1 MKVNIGKNTIGDND
15 KMSISLREYDRS
27 THDLSFAWRSSM
39 GVGTLVPCL
48 KILGTA
54 GDTFAI
60 EVEDKIMTHPTLG
73 PLLGSFK
80 FQMDVFSVPIRLY
93 NAMLHNNAINIGLDM
108 SKVKLP
114 KLCINQDVNTP
125 ASSIFNYL
133 GVKKFKKAKK
143 VTAVPFLGV
152 WDIFKN
158 YYANKQEESFYMI
171 KNAVEQSDIAI
182 VNGSDITGEMTDK
195 TTGSIEEKNKEVQIV
210 TGLSP
215 NDINKANSYIDLTPV
230 KWTEGSGITQF
241 MRGRIKLSDCELEYQ
256 DRTLTIKINFG
267 ASYTL
272 QGGQSSS
279 NIARVTF
286 RGGTLHIESKSDIIM
301 KSYKLEDLDNLRED
315 ILSKGRAEYIIGNS
329 GQNCTVA
336 SVNEMVSDIAN
347 GGQLYGLPVKTH
359 FSDIFNNWVNKE
371 WVDGDNGIM
380 ALTSIDTSGGSFT
393 IDTLN
398 LSQKVY
404 NRRMQKKRNAAK
416 QIKEKEPVLLDTPLV
431 KENGQEQKTA

>member
-1 MKVNIGKNTIGDND
+1 MKVNIGKNTLGDND
-15 KMSISLREYDRS
+15 KMSVSLREYDRS
-27 THDLSFAWRSSM
+27 THDLSFAWRSTM

-60 EVEDKIMTHPTLG
+60 EAEDKIMTHPTLG

-114 KLCINQDVNTP
+114 KLCVNQDVNTP

-133 GVKKFKKAKK
+133 GIKKLHKGKK
-143 VTAVPFLGV
+143 VNAVPFLGV

-158 YYANKQEESFYMI
+158 YYANKQEDSFYMI
-171 KNAVEQSDIAI
+171 KNEVKESDISI
-182 VNGSDITGEMTDK
+182 INGNKIEGSMMTA
-195 TTGSIEEKNKEVQIV
+195 TTGSIEMHDAKVQVV

-215 NDINKANSYIDLTPV
+215 EDINKANSFIDLAPI
-230 KWTEGSGITQF
+230 KWTEGSGITQY
-241 MRGRIKLSDCELEYQ
+241 MRGRIMLSDCELEYEN
-256 DRTLTIKINFG
+256 RILTIRINFG
-267 ASYTL
+267 ADFTL
-272 QGGQSSS
+272 QNGQSSDTT
-279 NIARVTF
+279 AMVTF
-286 RGGTLHIESKSDIIM
+286 QGGTLHTESRSDIIM
-301 KSYKLEDLDNLRED
+301 KNYKLEDLDNLRED

-347 GGQLYGLPVKTH
+347 GGQLYGLPLKTH

-371 WVDGDNGIM
+371 WIEGDNGIT
-380 ALTSIDTSGGSFT
+380 ALTSIDTS
-393 IDTLN
+393 
-398 LSQKVY
+398 
-404 NRRMQKKRNAAK
+404 
-416 QIKEKEPVLLDTPLV
+416 
-431 KENGQEQKTA
+431 